1 MNVICQ
7 DCTRN
12 SGRSAPF
19 FQPFLPPLCPPLLQ
33 VQSVHDIAAATEG
46 EVTLASLGPAFSAEL
61 LAAEEEA
68 AQAAAQAAGG
78 GVAPAAGGSGGS
90 SP

>member
-1 MNVICQ
+1 M
-7 DCTRN
+7 
-12 SGRSAPF
+12 SAPNPPSLF
-19 FQPFLPPLCPPLLQ
+19 HTLPSRLNSPGPGPRCLQ

-68 AQAAAQAAGG
+68 VAAAAQVAGG
-78 GVAPAAGGSGGS
+78 GVAPAAGGSAGS